1 MKPIYWAILL
11 LALGLVVW
19 LFSRRQRKSSGL
31 PEGELLYSD
40 SDYWQSLPKPLYD
53 PTLQLVGKPDYVV
66 KNGLIDD
73 NRVLTEDPFRTV
85 GNIIELFRDDI
96 AVRTKL
102 LGKIKEIKENA
113 LEVI

>member
-1 MKPIYWAILL
+1 MEE
-11 LALGLVVW
+11 
-19 LFSRRQRKSSGL
+19 FSEFLNNKNLNSS
-31 PEGELLYSD
+31 
-40 SDYWQSLPKPLYD
+40 QIHFISLI
-53 PTLQLVGKPDYVV
+53 VDYVV